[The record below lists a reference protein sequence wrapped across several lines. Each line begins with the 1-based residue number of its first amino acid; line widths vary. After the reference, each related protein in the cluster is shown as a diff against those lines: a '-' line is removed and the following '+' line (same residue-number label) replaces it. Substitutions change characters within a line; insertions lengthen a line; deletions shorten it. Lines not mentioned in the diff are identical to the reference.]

1 MTGHGCPNRMTKS
14 NGSCKTGTI
23 ARCVQCSGCDYYKVD
38 KANEQARL
46 ASRSYL
52 RNNPH
57 CERCRKLGKRTAI
70 RKNTDFSGALWSCL
84 QKPSVPAECLSFAKC
99 NRINYDADER
109 RTCTKFYNT
118 RKLYTSEIQVSNLP
132 LLPAMLDEA
141 EMSGVSVVYD

>member
-1 MTGHGCPNRMTKS
+1 MTSSASGDENVLIQMSNSTGTCPFANGMTGHGCPNRLTKS

-38 KANEQARL
+38 QQNEQ

-57 CERCRKLGKRTAI
+57 CARCRKLGKRTAI
-70 RKNTDFSGALWSCL
+70 RKNSDFSGALWSCL

-99 NRINYDADER
+99 NRGNYNADQR
-109 RTCTKFYNT
+109 RKCTKFYNT
-118 RKLYTSEIQVSNLP
+118 R
-132 LLPAMLDEA
+132 LL
-141 EMSGVSVVYD
+141 